1 MDKNHFKLYKQ
12 FPQLFFVSSINIAL
26 YCFYGNSQ
34 QSGSKTRVSYRIL
47 PGFTIFFYYL
57 LLTLAAL
64 YMFCQVIFPDTDL
77 FTAVVLL
84 GFLLLFTFITQLGKK
99 KCRMEFEQ
107 QLTGNTHCKK

>member
-1 MDKNHFKLYKQ
+1 
-12 FPQLFFVSSINIAL
+12 
-26 YCFYGNSQ
+26 
-34 QSGSKTRVSYRIL
+34 
-47 PGFTIFFYYL
+47 
-57 LLTLAAL
+57 
-64 YMFCQVIFPDTDL
+64 MFCQVIFPDTDL